1 MVIDEPTYPTYSGG
15 SAAAPVFAEF
25 AQFAVRQM
33 RIPSESERIG
43 LEDVGRVIAATPAQV
58 RAIAEAEAAAAALN
72 DGEVA
77 LSATG

>member
-1 MVIDEPTYPTYSGG
+1 
-15 SAAAPVFAEF
+15 VFAEF

>member
-1 MVIDEPTYPTYSGG
+1 
-15 SAAAPVFAEF
+15 
-25 AQFAVRQM
+25 M